1 MNKFNINDVENV
13 VKLMSKED
21 LVYNLADIFMEFRKI
36 DENDEM
42 SFYGL
47 KGALDYIFN
56 ERLRDVFKDF

>member
-1 MNKFNINDVENV
+1 MTDIRTIEKVVE
-13 VKLMSKED
+13 LMTKED
-21 LVYNLADIFMEFRKI
+21 LVYNLADIFMEYRKI

>member
-1 MNKFNINDVENV
+1 MTDIRTIEKVVES
-13 VKLMSKED
+13 MTKED
-21 LVYNLADIFMEFRKI
+21 LVYNLADIFMEYRKI

>member
-1 MNKFNINDVENV
+1 MTDIRTIEKV
-13 VKLMSKED
+13 VDSMTKED
-21 LVYNLADIFMEFRKI
+21 LVYNLADIFMEYRKI

>member
-1 MNKFNINDVENV
+1 MTDIRTIEKVVES
-13 VKLMSKED
+13 MTKED
-21 LVYNLADIFMEFRKI
+21 LVYNLADIFMEYRKI

-56 ERLRDVFKDF
+56 KRLRDVFKDF